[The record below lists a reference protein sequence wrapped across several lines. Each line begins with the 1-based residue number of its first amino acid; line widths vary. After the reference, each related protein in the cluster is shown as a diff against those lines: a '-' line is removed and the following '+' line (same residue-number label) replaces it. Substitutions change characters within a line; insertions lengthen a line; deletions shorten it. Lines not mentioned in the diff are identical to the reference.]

1 MNYLEQL
8 TGLWQRIPDQ
18 LPIRVKERGYMVSEN
33 HGDKDILV
41 TGMNPSFREGAV
53 CQSGTFSFESILAD
67 NKGDAYWAPVKDM
80 LFSDSVDL
88 RNKAAYCDLFYFRET
103 EQSFLSKEILSRSDG
118 ISFIAEQLNVTQ
130 HIIEDIITPKVIV
143 VANKESAA
151 YWGKLSELG
160 YIWMGYDLK
169 YLGNVFCGE
178 LYRIEGLLDS
188 QERISPEITE
198 SKLKGTFV
206 LFTSYMKSLPKE
218 KRPTVDFLNTL
229 LSYYCIEGKLQKYLN
244 K

>member
-8 TGLWQRIPDQ
+8 ARLWQRIPEQ
-18 LPIRVKERGYMVSEN
+18 LPVKIKERGYMVSEN
-33 HGDKDILV
+33 HGNKDILI

-53 CQSGTFSFESILAD
+53 CQSGTFSFETILVD
-67 NKGDAYWAPVKDM
+67 DKGDSYWSPVKNM
-80 LFSDSVDL
+80 LFSDSIDL
-88 RNKAAYCDLFYFRET
+88 RNKAAYWDLFCFRET
-103 EQSFLSKEILSRSDG
+103 EQSFLSKEILSRDGG
-118 ISFIAEQLNVTQ
+118 ISFIAEQLNITQ
-130 HIIEDIITPKVIV
+130 HVIEEVITPKVIV

-151 YWGKLSELG
+151 YWGKLSDLG

-169 YLGNVFCGE
+169 YVGNVFCGE
-178 LYRIEGLLDS
+178 LYRIEGLLGCK
-188 QERISPEITE
+188 ERISPEITD

-206 LFTSYMKSLPKE
+206 LLTSYMKSLPKE

-229 LSYYCIEGKLQKYLN
+229 LSYYCIEGKLQEYLN

>member
-33 HGDKDILV
+33 HGNKDILV

-67 NKGDAYWAPVKDM
+67 NKGDAYWAPIKDM

>member
-33 HGDKDILV
+33 HGNKDILV

-53 CQSGTFSFESILAD
+53 CQCGTFSFESILAD
-67 NKGDAYWAPVKDM
+67 NKGDAYWAPVKEM

-151 YWGKLSELG
+151 YWGKLSEQG

-244 K
+244 Q